1 MEDWAQTPGLEF
13 FTRLVV
19 AGMIGK
25 KLGMTQVYNQSDALV
40 PVTLIQ
46 AGPCPVVQVKDDGS
60 DGYRAVRIGF
70 EAVRAERLNKPD
82 RGLFTKTG
90 VSPQRMVRE
99 FRLSGDQTYQVG
111 DVISVGI
118 FSPGDIVDVTGTSK
132 GKGFAGGVK
141 RHHFRGGPKSH
152 GQSDRHRAPGSVG
165 SSSYPSRV
173 FKGLRM
179 AGRMGNRRV
188 TTRGLSV
195 VRVDTERNL
204 LFVEGSVPGSKGGY
218 LLIRKAG

>member
-1 MEDWAQTPGLEF
+1 
-13 FTRLVV
+13 
-19 AGMIGK
+19 MIGK
-25 KLGMTQVYNQSDALV
+25 KLGMTQVYNQSAALV
-40 PVTLIQ
+40 PVTLIL
-46 AGPCPVVQVKDDGS
+46 AGPCPVVQVKDEGS
-60 DGYRAVRIGF
+60 DGYRAVRVGF
-70 EAVRAERLNKPD
+70 ETVGSQRLNKPD
-82 RGLFTKTG
+82 AGLFAKSG
-90 VSPQRMVRE
+90 VAPHRMVRE
-99 FRLSGDQTYQVG
+99 FRLPADQAFQVG

-173 FKGLRM
+173 FRGLRM

-188 TTRGLSV
+188 TTKGLSV
-195 VRVDTERNL
+195 VRVDAERNL
-204 LFVEGSVPGSKGGY
+204 LFIEGSVPGSKGGY